1 MSLQLSVDIIRYVLL
16 LSSTSPFN
24 MPNVLH
30 VGVISILRYE
40 PTLIKNV

>member
-16 LSSTSPFN
+16 LSSSPFN